1 MILSIMKNKYKIMS
15 EGDNMLDDKERDLI
29 IEKLLEQNNVLIQQM
44 EKQNQEKNR
53 IYEECLRTV
62 SIGQKE
68 VHENSTRASKNNMWT
83 TLGVSISLCL
93 LFFGMMCV
101 YFLGDWNSC
110 VSAESKSYSESES
123 ISNDNMSDLKDCT
136 QQ

>member
-1 MILSIMKNKYKIMS
+1 MG
-15 EGDNMLDDKERDLI
+15 EGDSMLDEKERDLI

-44 EKQNQEKNR
+44 EKQSEEKNK

-62 SIGQKE
+62 SNGQKE

-83 TLGVSISLCL
+83 TLGVAISLCL

-101 YFLGDWNSC
+101 YFLGSWDSS
-110 VSAESKSYSESES
+110 VSAEAKSYSESES
-123 ISNDNMSDLKDCT
+123 ISNNDMSDSKDCT
-136 QQ
+136 QQKEVGE